1 MISYRKNL
9 GQSSLTADG
18 LVLEDD
24 GDCTWGVDKT
34 WGRPWPTPRFVHTHV
49 HVSSKHDRATALDG
63 GLIRLGR
70 GVLVSSTRGRWW
82 GRFVCS
88 VVVPTC
94 SHRSERFTKYRDRS
108 LFRLT
113 VACLKEATWTLSSHK

>member
-24 GDCTWGVDKT
+24 GDFSFEFD
-34 WGRPWPTPRFVHTHV
+34 V

-82 GRFVCS
+82 GCFVCS